1 MKKRAKMAAVWMAA
15 VLGVLTPF
23 SAEAAGWTAEG
34 SGWIYR
40 NDDGQPQNGGFTPD
54 GYYVDSQGYWDKRTV
69 KILDDT
75 YQVPDVF
82 QTSMHAEDLLESLNT
97 LNKRIQ
103 AATNGI
109 RVFHIYSGTIR
120 YCRVDNGTET
130 ELLTLLLPGSQGSYQ
145 LRLSMELG
153 SRGGSV
159 HSVST
164 YDYAVFYLLL
174 SKISHTPELLADA
187 ISESW
192 QGGNAYGLSLSGET
206 LIGDAK
212 IAVSA
217 ENGAGVYTIRSG
229 LSGN

>member
-1 MKKRAKMAAVWMAA
+1 MKKRWKTAAILAA
-15 VLGVLTPF
+15 SVLGVLTPF
-23 SAEAAGWTAEG
+23 SAEAGGWKAEG
-34 SGWIYR
+34 SGWIYMTD
-40 NDDGQPQNGGFTPD
+40 NGQPQNGGFTPD
-54 GYYVDSQGYWDKRTV
+54 GYWVDSQGYWDKRTV

-82 QTSMHAEDLLESLNT
+82 QTSMRADDLLGDLNT

-120 YCRVDNGTET
+120 YCRVDNGKET
-130 ELLTLLLPGSQGSYQ
+130 ELLTLLLPGGQKSYQ

-153 SRGGSV
+153 SRGGSTR
-159 HSVST
+159 SVST

-174 SKISHTPELLADA
+174 SRISHTPEMLADA
-187 ISESW
+187 ICENW

-206 LIGDAK
+206 LVGDTK
-212 IAVSA
+212 VGVSA
-217 ENGAGVYTIRSG
+217 ENGAGVYTLRSG
-229 LSGN
+229 LEN